1 MTNDN
6 AYLVL
11 DSMDKLFEVVIDSGE
26 KLKLL
31 LTGDQ
36 VHARGRAGDPDKL
49 TRGRD
54 DTTRLNRLVQHS
66 IRGSSSESG
75 SSRNLVNRVGAATRN
90 LSSINTELIW
100 KDAIYKLS
108 N

>member
-1 MTNDN
+1 MQGG
-6 AYLVL
+6 
-11 DSMDKLFEVVIDSGE
+11 EVEI
-26 KLKLL
+26 
-31 LTGDQ
+31 
-36 VHARGRAGDPDKL
+36 L
-49 TRGRD
+49 TRGHD
-54 DTTRLNRLVQHS
+54 DTTGLDRLIQHS

-100 KDAIYKLS
+100 KDAIYKFS